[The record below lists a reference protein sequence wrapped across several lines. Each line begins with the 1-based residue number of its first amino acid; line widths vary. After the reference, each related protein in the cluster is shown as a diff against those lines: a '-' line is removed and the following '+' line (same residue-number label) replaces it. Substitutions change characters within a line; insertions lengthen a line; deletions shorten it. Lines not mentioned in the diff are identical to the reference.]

1 VECTINGLGER
12 AGNAAMEE
20 IIMAIKTRPDLLPYR
35 TNVDTTHIM
44 GASRL
49 VSGVTGFVVQPN
61 KAIVGANA
69 FAHESGIHQ
78 DGMLKHA
85 QTYEIMTPESV
96 GLSRSSLVMGKHS
109 GRAALR
115 DKLTA
120 LGYRLSD
127 EELTEA
133 FARFKA
139 IADKKKQI
147 FDEDLIAL
155 VDAQRGQADEA
166 IRLHSLHVT
175 CGTTDRPE
183 VRLALSINGQIK
195 ETQSTGTG
203 PVDATFRAIGQLVP
217 HQATLQLYQV
227 HAVTQGTDAQAEVT
241 VRLEH
246 NGTTAHGSGANI
258 DTLAASAEAYL
269 QALNKLQAKV
279 QRIGCLAG

>member
-1 VECTINGLGER
+1 
-12 AGNAAMEE
+12 M
-20 IIMAIKTRPDLLPYR
+20 
-35 TNVDTTHIM
+35 
-44 GASRL
+44 
-49 VSGVTGFVVQPN
+49 
-61 KAIVGANA
+61 
-69 FAHESGIHQ
+69 
-78 DGMLKHA
+78 
-85 QTYEIMTPESV
+85 
-96 GLSRSSLVMGKHS
+96 
-109 GRAALR
+109 
-115 DKLTA
+115 
-120 LGYRLSD
+120 
-127 EELTEA
+127 
-133 FARFKA
+133 
-139 IADKKKQI
+139 
-147 FDEDLIAL
+147 
-155 VDAQRGQADEA
+155 DAQRGQADEA